1 MREGERERGG
11 GEARGEGRD
20 LCRDDG
26 LRFEGGEIFFSSSF
40 PESRARF
47 SVAAKKTSPGLKHMD
62 EILKSIRRS
71 GKLDKV
77 LPHPNRRRRRP
88 SNNFLATTFSLS
100 RKREE
105 SKKNSIFQSG
115 ARSSLSRPSPF
126 APKRRERVCAVCT
139 PLGKSGRRRGRVT
152 CDPRAFPCSHLA
164 DLQSR
169 LFLLHWM
176 EASAKA

>member
-26 LRFEGGEIFFSSSF
+26 LRFEGGGDFFSSSF

-47 SVAAKKTSPGLKHMD
+47 SVAAKKTSPGLNHMD

-77 LPHPNRRRRRP
+77 LPHPNRRRRWP
-88 SNNFLATTFSLS
+88 SNILATTFFALKEERRKQKKTLFSKAALALHSLAPLPLL
-100 RKREE
+100 RRGE
-105 SKKNSIFQSG
+105 SAF
-115 ARSSLSRPSPF
+115 ARF
-126 APKRRERVCAVCT
+126 APRWEKAGGE
-139 PLGKSGRRRGRVT
+139 
-152 CDPRAFPCSHLA
+152 
-164 DLQSR
+164 
-169 LFLLHWM
+169 
-176 EASAKA
+176 EAG

>member
-11 GEARGEGRD
+11 DEARGEGRD

-26 LRFEGGEIFFSSSF
+26 LRFEGGGDFFSSSF

-47 SVAAKKTSPGLKHMD
+47 SVAAKKTSPGLNHMD

-88 SNNFLATTFSLS
+88 SNNFLATTFFAL
-100 RKREE
+100 KREE
-105 SKKNSIFQSG
+105 SKKKTLFSKAALALHSLAPLPLLRRGESAF
-115 ARSSLSRPSPF
+115 ARF
-126 APKRRERVCAVCT
+126 APRWEKAGGEE
-139 PLGKSGRRRGRVT
+139 VT